1 MKKTKNNYVIELNE
15 IYPHYEPFMEYLTIK
30 SNKVRNMLDK
40 GMYGNV
46 LRNIQIK
53 NHPPL
58 VLMMNIGR
66 VFLSYLILMNTLINT
81 IQVEVILS
89 LYTLN

>member
-46 LRNIQIK
+46 LRKHDPIGFQVGYNKYSNYK
-53 NHPPL
+53 N
-58 VLMMNIGR
+58 
-66 VFLSYLILMNTLINT
+66 
-81 IQVEVILS
+81 
-89 LYTLN
+89 